1 MIQSMNHFEAV
12 IGYPREDIRWLM
24 GSGDTLRYS
33 YNKRKSATKT
43 RKISPSLLELKDI
56 QNRLKDRVFSNV
68 TFPWHIVG
76 STKKRDGVL
85 NARLHSGLLH
95 HFKTDVSS
103 FFDYVTYRD
112 VNVALL
118 GLGFSKQ
125 IAESITKLVTYKGH
139 VPQGASTSAFIA
151 NLVGLKID
159 KKIVEICSGRDIIYT
174 RYVDY
179 MLFSSHTNF
188 QDFTPVIL
196 EALHSLGFKHNDRKT
211 YYKLG
216 DVEVTGAITGCNGLK
231 PTRATSEKY
240 MWATS
245 EAVMAGCE
253 GYFKYVSRVNDMSV
267 VEYKER
273 YAELQF
279 PEKIIIRPKVRDIAP
294 TLASG
299 PTTR

>member
-1 MIQSMNHFEAV
+1 MNHFEAV
-12 IGYPREDIRWLM
+12 IGYSREEIRWLM
-24 GSGDTLRYS
+24 DSGDSLRYT
-33 YNKRKSATKT
+33 YYKRKSAT
-43 RKISPSLLELKDI
+43 RKREISPSLLELKDV
-56 QNRLKDRVFSNV
+56 QNRLKDRVLSNV

-76 STKKRDGVL
+76 SIKKRDGVL

-95 HFKTDVSS
+95 HFKADIFS

-112 VNVALL
+112 VYDALL

-125 IAESITKLVTYKGH
+125 IAEAITKLVTYKGH

-159 KKIVEICSGRDIIYT
+159 QKIFEICSGRDIIYT
-174 RYVDY
+174 RYVDD

-196 EALHSLGFKHNDRKT
+196 EEVHSLGFKHNERKT

-253 GYFKYVSRVNDMSV
+253 GYFKYVSRINNMSV
-267 VEYKER
+267 AEYKER

-279 PEKIIIRPKVRDIAP
+279 TEKIILRPKIRNTASA
-294 TLASG
+294 LASG